1 MLINRLKEGIRLFGE
16 ATSAVGQG
24 ASDREIGACGGRGT
38 QSTAWRLPGVPAW
51 MSPSLVLTTART
63 TSGM

>member
-16 ATSAVGQG
+16 ATSMAAQG
-24 ASDREIGACGGRGT
+24 GSDREIGARGGRGT
-38 QSTAWRLPGVPAW
+38 ESTASRLPDVPAW

>member
-1 MLINRLKEGIRLFGE
+1 MLINRLKEGIRLFSE
-16 ATSAVGQG
+16 ATSAAGQG
-24 ASDREIGACGGRGT
+24 ASDREVGARGA
-38 QSTAWRLPGVPAW
+38 QSTVSRLPDVSAW